1 MDKYELYKELYNN
14 ELERK
19 NSIESS
25 LNIPIVIITGL
36 ISTAFYIGT
45 TFDYSLE
52 RFLSISFVILLNAS
66 SLFILIAVYFLIR
79 AFNNLTS
86 GFEYNYL
93 PYGTDLEDYY
103 ERLKEFNDG
112 DENRTKED
120 FKRYLTDKFN
130 EQFDKNA
137 FINDKK
143 SGYIH
148 QARRFIVF
156 GLLSLTVTFV
166 PFGYN
171 HFNKDEQI
179 QKIELIKK
187 ERHQNRREPESE
199 KIDSLKIKTHEQRR
213 ETKDTT
219 ATTKGQGN

>member
-1 MDKYELYKELYNN
+1 MDRYEFYKELYNN
-14 ELERK
+14 EIERK

-36 ISTAFYIGT
+36 ISTVFYIGT

-52 RFLSISFVILLNAS
+52 KFLSISFVGLLVTS
-66 SLFILIAVYFLIR
+66 GLFTLIAVYYLIR

-86 GFEYNYL
+86 GFEYHYL

-112 DENRTKED
+112 DENKTNED
-120 FKRYLTDKFN
+120 FKKYLTSKFN

-171 HFNKDEQI
+171 LFNKEEQI

-187 ERHQNRREPESE
+187 DRHHNRQERKLD
-199 KIDSLKIKTHEQRR
+199 KIDSLKIKGHEQRR

>member
-1 MDKYELYKELYNN
+1 
-14 ELERK
+14 
-19 NSIESS
+19 
-25 LNIPIVIITGL
+25 VIITGL
-36 ISTAFYIGT
+36 ISTDFYIGT

-52 RFLSISFVILLNAS
+52 RFLSISFVLLLVAS
-66 SLFILIAVYFLIR
+66 SLFTLIAVYYLIR

-86 GFEYNYL
+86 GFEYHYL
-93 PYGTDLEDYY
+93 PYGADLEDYY
-103 ERLKEFNDG
+103 ERLKEFNG
-112 DENRTKED
+112 DDETKTNED
-120 FKRYLTDKFN
+120 FKKYLTSKFN

-171 HFNKDEQI
+171 LFNKEEQI

-187 ERHQNRREPESE
+187 DRHHDRQERKLD
-199 KIDSLKIKTHEQRR
+199 KIDSLKIKGHEQRR